1 MPPSLTPQIVLLHN
15 PLIGTD
21 LEAALWAA
29 GVRVHLVEPAQ
40 ITLSELKRLRS
51 LGIEA
56 FLSVNRSSDLALAC
70 REVRMRY
77 ISWTIDPVARDQW
90 RWFPGTDEVLFVHRK
105 ALLRPLRAMGHERV
119 TWLPLSAPSRRWSDP
134 SPPRGT
140 AAPSFV
146 GSSLQDE
153 RRLYEGSLAN
163 WGLGAATAA
172 LTEFLDSIAE
182 LAERDLAFQGFLLQ
196 PGGVPESLIEAAQG
210 KADRMDLAEAL
221 DAGLAWR
228 FRRRV
233 VARLAA
239 LGCEVRG
246 DSGWEDCCGRSWSGP
261 LLNGQ
266 EMTSFYRASALDVD
280 VPRLHQRGIA
290 TLRAFDVLAC
300 GGVLAL
306 EAGTELEEIF
316 RPGEHFL
323 DWRTPEERD
332 ELVKAAASGGGA
344 AFDLVAQAGREA
356 AWEHRLE
363 QRIERIL
370 AEF

>member
-1 MPPSLTPQIVLLHN
+1 MSASQTPQILLLQN
-15 PLIGTD
+15 PLIGVD
-21 LEAALWAA
+21 LEAALLGSGAR
-29 GVRVHLVEPAQ
+29 VRVVEPAQ
-40 ITLSELKRLRS
+40 ITLSQLKRLRS
-51 LGIEA
+51 LGTGT
-56 FLSVNRSSDLALAC
+56 LLTVNRSPELALAC

-77 ISWTIDPVARDQW
+77 ISWTIDPVAREQW
-90 RWFPGTDEVLFVHRK
+90 RLASGADEIIFVHRK
-105 ALLRPLRAMGHERV
+105 ALIRPLRAMGHEHV
-119 TWLPLSAPSRRWSDP
+119 EWLPLSAPSRRWSDP
-134 SPPRGT
+134 SPFRGT
-140 AAPSFV
+140 KVPSFV

-153 RRLYEGSLAN
+153 RRVFEESLTR
-163 WGLGAATAA
+163 WGIGAAVGP

-182 LAERDLAFQGFLLQ
+182 LAERDLAFHGFLMQ
-196 PGGVPESLIEAAQG
+196 PGGVPESLIEAALG

-246 DSGWEDCCGRSWSGP
+246 DPGWADCCGASWTGP

-266 EMTSFYRASALDVD
+266 EMTSHYRASSLDVD

-300 GGVLAL
+300 GGLLAL
-306 EAGTELEEIF
+306 EAGTELEDIF

-323 DWRTPEERD
+323 QWRTPEERD
-332 ELVKAAASGGGA
+332 ELVKAAVSGGSGQ
-344 AFDLVAQAGREA
+344 FDQVAQAGREA

-363 QRIERIL
+363 LRVQRIL
-370 AEF
+370 AEI